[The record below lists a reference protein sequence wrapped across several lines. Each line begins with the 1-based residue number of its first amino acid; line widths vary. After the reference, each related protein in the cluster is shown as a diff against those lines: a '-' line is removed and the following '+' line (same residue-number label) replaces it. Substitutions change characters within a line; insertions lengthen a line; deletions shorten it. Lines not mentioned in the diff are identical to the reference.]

1 MATHPSAEKR
11 HRQTVRRTLRNKRVL
26 TAVRT
31 ALKQARSAIGAGNL
45 QTAKATVSAAAR
57 ALEKASS
64 KGVLH
69 ARAASRT
76 VSRIQT
82 ALHKL
87 AKNAQ

>member
-11 HRQTVRRTLRNKRVL
+11 HRQTIRRTLRNKRVL
-26 TAVRT
+26 TAVRS
-31 ALKQARSAIGAGNL
+31 ALKHARTAIGSGNL
-45 QTAKATVSAAAR
+45 ETAKATVSAAAR

-69 ARAASRT
+69 ARTASRT

-87 AKNAQ
+87 TKSAH